1 MQLLQFETTGPDG
14 ETYLIEVD
22 MVETSDERAV
32 DIRYAVVHE
41 GHLPVIASVYFDTR
55 EGVIHLSG
63 LEIAVTGYMAC
74 LIACGL
80 GHIMQEVL
88 QCWRAGKRSPKQLLA
103 CLRDK
108 GVDLT
113 PSLVNCSV
121 SCLGGL

>member
-1 MQLLQFETTGPDG
+1 MQLLQFETAGPDN
-14 ETYLIEVD
+14 EAYLVEID

-32 DIRYAVVHE
+32 DIRYTIVRE
-41 GHLPVIASVYFDTR
+41 GHLPVIARVYFDTR

-63 LEIAVTGYMAC
+63 LEIAVTGYIPC

-88 QCWRAGKRSPKQLLA
+88 QCWRAGRRSPKQLLA

-113 PSLVNCSV
+113 PGLVNCSV
-121 SCLGGL
+121 SCLAAL